1 MKKKQLFQYYVLL
14 HKYETIN
21 GKEEYKDSEIIMEP
35 KTALAKTES
44 ELLFHITREIPSQ
57 FADKPDNV
65 EIVISPF

>member
-14 HKYETIN
+14 HEYEYLN
-21 GKEEYKDSEIIMEP
+21 GKEEYKDTKVIMDP

-57 FADKPDNV
+57 FAEKPDNV